1 MSSERAYIVDTVVVL
16 YFLLVDQAALLR
28 RLLGEPLRVPI
39 AVFDPE
45 ERSLPPEA
53 LRHSEFLS
61 EMRQAVRYYEVAAR
75 SDPAAAQQLERLL
88 RLDSMYDLGQ
98 LEIVALTDEER
109 TLAAHLQSRRVV
121 AEHAIK
127 APLGAGEA
135 ACVAIAFKRG
145 WIPVTDDSAA
155 LTVLAE
161 LLGRDYP
168 YERIRRLLLR
178 SIEEGLL
185 STDEAARIHAEM
197 RQVGFWDRADLLA

>member
-1 MSSERAYIVDTVVVL
+1 MSSERAYVVDTVVLL
-16 YFLLVDQAALLR
+16 YFLLVDQAALLH

-45 ERSLPPEA
+45 ERALPPEA
-53 LRHSEFLS
+53 LRRSEFLS

-75 SDPAAAQQLERLL
+75 SDPVAELLLERLL

-98 LEIVALTDEER
+98 LEVVALTDEER
-109 TLAAHLQSRRVV
+109 MLAAQLQSRRVV

-135 ACVAIAFKRG
+135 ACVAIAFQRG

-155 LTVLAE
+155 LAVLAE

-185 STDEAARIHAEM
+185 LADEATRIHAEM
-197 RQVGFWDRADLLA
+197 KQLGFWDRADLIP